1 MRTYGNLA
9 QKRYLY
15 LEESSPKRKTK
26 VTGLFK
32 EYNLPHVAALAYP

>member
-15 LEESSPKRKTK
+15 LEESGLKRKTI
-26 VTGLFK
+26 VAGLFK
-32 EYNLPHVAALAYP
+32 RVNLPHVAALAYP